1 MDENV
6 NDSLCVKKKIFTDLI
21 IKIIGFNNVIWIE
34 VLLISL
40 MIIVTE
46 NNYKINYTIKTV
58 SHTSLKKFFLHV
70 QIEEKKL
77 RLKLEFW
84 YDKGSLK
91 I

>member
-1 MDENV
+1 
-6 NDSLCVKKKIFTDLI
+6 
-21 IKIIGFNNVIWIE
+21 
-34 VLLISL
+34 

-46 NNYKINYTIKTV
+46 NNYKITYIIKTV

-84 YDKGSLK
+84 YDKRSLK